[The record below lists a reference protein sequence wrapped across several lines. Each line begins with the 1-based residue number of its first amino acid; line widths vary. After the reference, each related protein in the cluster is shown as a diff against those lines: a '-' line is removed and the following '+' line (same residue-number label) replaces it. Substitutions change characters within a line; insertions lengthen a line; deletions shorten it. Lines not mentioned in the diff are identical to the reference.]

1 MGATAVK
8 VSEGNKSA
16 LILEVLPSAHG
27 CQERSDLWS
36 RPARGTAWVPYLSP
50 VRCPP
55 QVPGEPTGGACVGG
69 SHLDSRVGLLE
80 GLLAPSI
87 LS

>member
-1 MGATAVK
+1 MGAMAVK

-16 LILEVLPSAHG
+16 LILKVLPSAHG

-36 RPARGTAWVPYLSP
+36 RPTRGTAWVPCLSP
-50 VRCPP
+50 VWCPP
-55 QVPGEPTGGACVGG
+55 QVPGEPTGEAWRG
-69 SHLDSRVGLLE
+69 SHLDSGVGLLE